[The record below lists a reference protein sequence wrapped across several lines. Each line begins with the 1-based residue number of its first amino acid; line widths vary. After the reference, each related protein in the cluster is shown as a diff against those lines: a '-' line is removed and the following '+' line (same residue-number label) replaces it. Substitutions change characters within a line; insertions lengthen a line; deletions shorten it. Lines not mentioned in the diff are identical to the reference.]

1 MLKKQLL
8 NKKGTWLVILHNDDR
23 NTFDHVV
30 NCLMDICQHGYIQ
43 AAQCAHVVHT
53 ALRCD
58 IFIDSYEECLLVRN
72 ELKEQGLSVTLT
84 KYKKHD

>member
-8 NKKGTWLVILHNDDR
+8 NKRGTWLVILHNDDQ

-43 AAQCAHVVHT
+43 ATQCAHVVHT

-58 IFIDSYEECLLVRN
+58 IFIDSYEECLIVRD